1 MGIRFETKTYKEVR
15 MAFSSKRGILLLVA
29 TFLLVTATF
38 TLPTPGQ
45 APQGAQLLATCPGL
59 RCPNGQILTCTITP
73 CRALDNCGIICAGH
87 VERCSGTCII
97 E

>member
-1 MGIRFETKTYKEVR
+1 MTL
-15 MAFSSKRGILLLVA
+15 ASKRGVLLLVA
-29 TFLLVTATF
+29 TVLLVAAT
-38 TLPTPGQ
+38 LAPPTPGH

-59 RCPNGQILTCTITP
+59 RCPNGTLLTCTTTP

-87 VERCSGTCII
+87 VVRCSGTCII